1 MQMCWRRF
9 SRGCVLAALI
19 CLVSV
24 KSADAATLKWHNNL
38 QEAARESQRLQKP
51 MLIEISAVWCTYCKK
66 MKRTFA
72 DEQIVRQVNGCFIP
86 VEIDA
91 DEHQRLV
98 QAVGADALPTTVIIS
113 SDFKL
118 LKKIVGY
125 HTPAQLNRELGEIC
139 QAKHDVAVADNS
151 ANPVKRA
158 ARVKSVTP
166 VKPVKRTTAKPAF
179 DGYCLVSL
187 LDNQKLKQCTGDYK
201 AVYKGRAVYFANGQF
216 KRRFEIDPEK
226 YWPAC
231 EGICPV
237 STADKMETVAGK
249 AAWGAIYHDR
259 LWFFADKA
267 SRNKF
272 AASPKEYA
280 SLTVR

>member
-1 MQMCWRRF
+1 MQTGWRRF
-9 SRGCVLAALI
+9 GCGCVLAALI
-19 CLVSV
+19 GLATVN
-24 KSADAATLKWHNNL
+24 SADAATVHWHNNL
-38 QEAARESQRLQKP
+38 QEAAKESQRLNKP
-51 MLIEISAVWCTYCKK
+51 MLIEISAVWCRYCKK

-91 DEHQRLV
+91 DENRRLV
-98 QAVGADALPTTVIIS
+98 AAVGADALPTTVIIS

-125 HTPAQLNRELGEIC
+125 HTPAQLNQKLGEIC
-139 QAKHDVAVADNS
+139 QVKYEVAVAENAVTENS
-151 ANPVKRA
+151 AKPRKN
-158 ARVKSVTP
+158 VTS
-166 VKPVKRTTAKPAF
+166 VKPVKKTALKPAF

-187 LDNQKLKQCTGDYK
+187 LDNQKLRQCTDK
-201 AVYKGRAVYFANGQF
+201 HTAVYKGRVVYFASDEY
-216 KRRFEIDPEK
+216 KLRFDADPER
-226 YWPAC
+226 YWPVH

-237 STADKMETVAGK
+237 TAQDKMQPVAGK

-280 SLTVR
+280 SPAEQ